1 MAARS
6 IHSHKQSGV
15 FLLEA
20 LIAIL
25 IFSLGILGMI
35 AMGSAAIAGQTDA
48 AVRTDAASLAEQL
61 ASKIAL
67 GVDRTSDAT
76 LATSL
81 AAFSHNPLSTGPY
94 CAFTPAASAAPVV
107 TAWLATLSGPS
118 GLPGAGAADQSI
130 VVDTSAA
137 GYNSVLITMCW
148 KGPHDLGK
156 RRFMTTVYVNR

>member
-1 MAARS
+1 MSRS
-6 IHSHKQSGV
+6 KQGGV

-35 AMGSAAIAGQTDA
+35 SMGSAAIAGQTDA

-61 ASKIAL
+61 ASTIAL
-67 GVDRTSDAT
+67 NVDRTSDTT
-76 LATSL
+76 LANSL
-81 AAFSHNPLSTGPY
+81 AQFSHNPVSTGY
-94 CAFTPAASAAPVV
+94 CTFTSAASASPVV
-107 TAWLATLSGPS
+107 TDWLTVLVGLGAVPGA
-118 GLPGAGAADQSI
+118 LPGATNTIQSI
-130 VVDTSAA
+130 AVDTSAT

-148 KGPHDLGK
+148 QGPHDLGK

>member
-6 IHSHKQSGV
+6 IRSKKEGGV

-61 ASKIAL
+61 ASNIAL
-67 GVDRTSDAT
+67 SVDRTSAAT
-76 LATSL
+76 LTASL
-81 AAFSHNPLSTGPY
+81 AAFSHNPVSTGPY
-94 CAFTPAASAAPVV
+94 CAFTPAASLSPVV
-107 TAWLATLSGPS
+107 TAWLANLSGPS
-118 GLPGAGAADQSI
+118 GLPGAGATDQSI
-130 VVDTSAA
+130 VVDTTAT

-148 KGPHDLGK
+148 QGPHDLGK